1 MLHPHMK
8 SMNTFTDVFDF
19 VAFRLMNAGWLR
31 MYSIGSKEYAME
43 WSNKGSGRAALI
55 RPIVAE
61 FGLGGGADVVS
72 RFTRECQNGLESKEQ
87 GFRDSSRMFW
97 LACLEEL
104 SLEFEEESW
113 WTLVR
118 IVQAGY
124 GKSSVNSLPVGL
136 AILRLDDTIHP
147 HAGLGAQNS

>member
-72 RFTRECQNGLESKEQ
+72 RFTRNVKTAWNRKTMDSGIAAGCSGWPVWRNCRWSLKRNRGGL
-87 GFRDSSRMFW
+87 W
-97 LACLEEL
+97 
-104 SLEFEEESW
+104 
-113 WTLVR
+113 
-118 IVQAGY
+118 
-124 GKSSVNSLPVGL
+124 
-136 AILRLDDTIHP
+136 
-147 HAGLGAQNS
+147 